1 MESGYAAWR
10 KGRGLT
16 GGGLGGV
23 SNASATQ
30 LEDVLAKE
38 DLVQYF
44 VLKGCAT
51 VKNKKG
57 TPQVQQGAWV
67 GSALF
72 EKVLWECTMWD
83 MMSGTDGHSNG
94 HTRVV
99 GSRQAQ
105 PRPRS
110 LSLCHTDLS
119 MASTKPPYTHS
130 PNLFIGHTRLK
141 ASTKMS
147 PPSLAP
153 SALSP
158 SLVLAQ
164 PGAPRPLRPAGSW
177 CATGSWA
184 SKQVAGATAGM
195 KGVLSVA
202 LCSASE
208 TATSEIIKNSR
219 KKERRDVIAVLD
231 SRFDHTK
238 ELAEQVHTD
247 PWSCGGSVPG
257 SRQVPPRHE
266 LLATDP
272 SLAPAASVGSLLSG
286 QSDTC
291 TLCASNRREAA
302 NQTSAFSLCA
312 LCRAANQTSR
322 RAPISRVE
330 PACSPTG

>member
-99 GSRQAQ
+99 GSRQ
-105 PRPRS
+105 
-110 LSLCHTDLS
+110 
-119 MASTKPPYTHS
+119 
-130 PNLFIGHTRLK
+130 
-141 ASTKMS
+141 
-147 PPSLAP
+147 
-153 SALSP
+153 
-158 SLVLAQ
+158 
-164 PGAPRPLRPAGSW
+164 
-177 CATGSWA
+177 
-184 SKQVAGATAGM
+184 
-195 KGVLSVA
+195 
-202 LCSASE
+202 

-238 ELAEQVHTD
+238 ELAEQRSTQ
-247 PWSCGGSVPG
+247 PAKFARTWEKITAEKPT
-257 SRQVPPRHE
+257 E
-266 LLATDP
+266 LLCLSKQKLQLICTVMMSSAFHAILVRRLLEVPLMHTIVKKPGRERTEFDLLMLSKLVQGLKSFENVPAQFLRDMCHSSSFAKLCAGELYYSNTDIP
-272 SLAPAASVGSLLSG
+272 RLCIVISG
-286 QSDTC
+286 Q
-291 TLCASNRREAA
+291 L
-302 NQTSAFSLCA
+302 Q
-312 LCRAANQTSR
+312 
-322 RAPISRVE
+322 
-330 PACSPTG
+330 